1 MRKKKSSEELW
12 QNCGRMFENNVMVRC
27 MWNRCMD
34 LLMEIERQYGM
45 EKVRQ
50 VATFLW
56 GVGLLDKRTLDLL
69 QNDVVESVLSEEVK

>member
-1 MRKKKSSEELW
+1 
-12 QNCGRMFENNVMVRC
+12 MFKNNVLVRC

-34 LLMEIERQYGM
+34 LLMEVERQYGM

-69 QNDVVESVLSEEVK
+69 QNDVVESVQGEEVK

>member
-1 MRKKKSSEELW
+1 
-12 QNCGRMFENNVMVRC
+12 MFENNVLVRC

-34 LLMEIERQYGM
+34 LLMEIERQCGM

>member
-1 MRKKKSSEELW
+1 
-12 QNCGRMFENNVMVRC
+12 
-27 MWNRCMD
+27 MD
-34 LLMEIERQYGM
+34 LLMEIERQCGM

-50 VATFLW
+50 VATFLL